1 MAGDAVAEVKSRLD
15 LIEVI
20 GGDVTLH
27 RAGRE
32 LTGLCPFHAEKT
44 PSFTVSPER
53 QVWYCH
59 GCHEGGDLFK
69 FIEQIERIDF
79 RQALEMLADRA
90 GVELESG
97 PRAARGTGRRRRRA
111 VELNAQAHAY
121 YQHVLWAAPA
131 GEPGRAL
138 LRDRHVD
145 EALARQFGV
154 GFAPA
159 GGPGEDALARYL
171 TGKGGATGD
180 ELVEAG
186 VRPPARGG

>member
-1 MAGDAVAEVKSRLD
+1 MAGDAVAEVKARLD

-20 GGDVTLH
+20 GGYVTLH

-32 LTGLCPFHAEKT
+32 LTGLCPFHPEKT

-53 QVWYCH
+53 QGWYCH

-69 FIEQIERIDF
+69 FTEQIERIDF

-97 PRAARGTGRRRRRA
+97 PNAGRGAGRKRRGSI
-111 VELNAQAHAY
+111 ELNTKAQAY
-121 YQHVLWAAPA
+121 YQHVLWASPA
-131 GEPGRAL
+131 GAPGRAL
-138 LRDRHVD
+138 LAERSVD
-145 EALARQFGV
+145 EPMARKFGI

-159 GGPGEDALARYL
+159 GGAGEDALARYL
-171 TGKGGATGD
+171 TGKGGAEVG
-180 ELVEAG
+180 ELVDAG
-186 VRPPARGG
+186 LAHPL

>member
-15 LIEVI
+15 LVEVI
-20 GGDVTLH
+20 GGYVTLH

-97 PRAARGTGRRRRRA
+97 PRAARGAGRRRRRSI
-111 VELNAQAHAY
+111 ELNAKAQAY
-121 YQHVLWAAPA
+121 YQHVLWATPAGRAGTRPAPRSRSRGGARPPVRGRLRAPPAAPA
-131 GEPGRAL
+131 RTPSLG
-138 LRDRHVD
+138 
-145 EALARQFGV
+145 
-154 GFAPA
+154 
-159 GGPGEDALARYL
+159 
-171 TGKGGATGD
+171 T
-180 ELVEAG
+180 
-186 VRPPARGG
+186 